1 MEDNEHVVRVFGG
14 EEDGIPP
21 IGWVVLCSTADE
33 GNTEVT
39 CCLGIF
45 DSQAS
50 ANNFVSKV
58 MGGRATICRI
68 MPLTDAE
75 EFLAVVDS
83 ESEGDSFA
91 RH

>member
-1 MEDNEHVVRVFGG
+1 MEIIKKARVLGG
-14 EEDGIPP
+14 EETGGIPV
-21 IGWVVLCSTADE
+21 GWVVLCSTADE